1 MPRFRLLVLALI
13 PSVALLLT
21 ACFGGGSAQN
31 EPASP
36 GDTPPAAT
44 PAPSSTQRTVAAIK
58 PDDALVAVTYLPP
71 FVWPA
76 EGPLTSFMG
85 PDHPDGIDIGLD
97 AGGSKSV
104 YAAAS
109 GTTVFAGGDDDEPLG
124 ISIVISHTNGITT
137 TYGHLEELL
146 VDEGDQ
152 VVVGQAIGIGGS
164 TGNSSGDHLHF
175 ELRRDGHTIDPL
187 DVLTVDVSTPPR
199 LWIDCQALSFTV
211 PGGAEARLDF
221 RELLAPRERI
231 VRARAVPAGD
241 AGSLAAAIQDGFQ
254 VRVQTP
260 LDFAG
265 PDRLQAYSLDLTV
278 DSPAENYTLS
288 CPFAVQYR
296 NVPTTFY
303 VRAAPDTEEVAATML
318 EPPAPTPTQGPS
330 PHYGVPSS
338 TGFEA
343 ASPEFNS
350 PRIASPGGQSPQYGL
365 PGAPSPTPQP

>member
-1 MPRFRLLVLALI
+1 
-13 PSVALLLT
+13 
-21 ACFGGGSAQN
+21 
-31 EPASP
+31 
-36 GDTPPAAT
+36 
-44 PAPSSTQRTVAAIK
+44 
-58 PDDALVAVTYLPP
+58 
-71 FVWPA
+71 
-76 EGPLTSFMG
+76 MG

-109 GTTVFAGGDDDEPLG
+109 GTIVFAGGDDDEPLG

-338 TGFEA
+338 AGFEA